1 MHSTILL
8 TIVVSTSI
16 QGELGILKEIIK
28 QITIQL
34 SIKIEMAYNKAN
46 PRKRRR
52 RNNKLINAQ
61 QIVEKMKNQKINYDT
76 VLKKMIMQWEKEE
89 VKPKILIHTCCLL
102 AVRTHWNSCLNMQR
116 SRYFFKFE
124 YSS

>member
-1 MHSTILL
+1 MIGSKLLSSPLQPSKEEINMHSTILL

-46 PRKRRR
+46 PRK
-52 RNNKLINAQ
+52 K
-61 QIVEKMKNQKINYDT
+61 
-76 VLKKMIMQWEKEE
+76 KEE
-89 VKPKILIHTCCLL
+89 
-102 AVRTHWNSCLNMQR
+102 
-116 SRYFFKFE
+116 E
-124 YSS
+124 

>member
-34 SIKIEMAYNKAN
+34 SIKIEMAYNKEN

-61 QIVEKMKNQKINYDT
+61 QIVEKMKNQKNK
-76 VLKKMIMQWEKEE
+76 L
-89 VKPKILIHTCCLL
+89 
-102 AVRTHWNSCLNMQR
+102 
-116 SRYFFKFE
+116 
-124 YSS
+124 

>member
-61 QIVEKMKNQKINYDT
+61 QIIEKMKNQK
-76 VLKKMIMQWEKEE
+76 
-89 VKPKILIHTCCLL
+89 
-102 AVRTHWNSCLNMQR
+102 
-116 SRYFFKFE
+116 
-124 YSS
+124 

>member
-34 SIKIEMAYNKAN
+34 SIKIEMAYNKEN
-46 PRKRRR
+46 PRK
-52 RNNKLINAQ
+52 K
-61 QIVEKMKNQKINYDT
+61 
-76 VLKKMIMQWEKEE
+76 KEE
-89 VKPKILIHTCCLL
+89 
-102 AVRTHWNSCLNMQR
+102 
-116 SRYFFKFE
+116 E
-124 YSS
+124 